1 VYVCQVRVPTHAKGN
16 SIFWEFA
23 SDSYDV
29 GFGVYFE
36 WNIDP
41 PTQVTVQMSESSD
54 DDDDLDD
61 EYADGQFQFHF
72 HYHV

>member
-1 VYVCQVRVPTHAKGN
+1 MPTHCKGS

-54 DDDDLDD
+54 EDDDLDD
-61 EYADGQFQFHF
+61 EYVEGVFSFSFTSSSSSA
-72 HYHV
+72 Y